1 MANDS
6 DFYVFG
12 ALARLK
18 VEFADEVNLAGG
30 EDHDG
35 NLLQGWDIDW
45 GCTDSSFEFVEING
59 AYFRR
64 YNSTTVVN
72 GMLHLSIK
80 KAPDF
85 RGFFCYL
92 PRVGIEPT
100 TIPVVSGRLNPLS
113 FRGRW

>member
-35 NLLQGWDIDW
+35 NLIALGTRW
-45 GCTDSSFEFVEING
+45 GGHGRRLLPLTDFE
-59 AYFRR
+59 
-64 YNSTTVVN
+64 
-72 GMLHLSIK
+72 HL
-80 KAPDF
+80 
-85 RGFFCYL
+85 Y
-92 PRVGIEPT
+92 
-100 TIPVVSGRLNPLS
+100 
-113 FRGRW
+113 